1 MYLYG
6 CVVNLWAKWFIFLFL
21 FFCFFQEYNF
31 QKFGAAFCE
40 LTSGRRKLA
49 DGLFERY
56 FLALQ
61 DYEARFLIFDLV
73 WTGGG
78 PEVGKKTESGPE
90 VECFTSWILGDVTI
104 ISCTL

>member
-1 MYLYG
+1 MIS
-6 CVVNLWAKWFIFLFL
+6 APFLLL
-21 FFCFFQEYNF
+21 FCFCFFFQEYNF
-31 QKFGAAFCE
+31 QKFFAALCE

-56 FLALQ
+56 CLALQ

-73 WTGGG
+73 RTGGG

-90 VECFTSWILGDVTI
+90 VE
-104 ISCTL
+104 SCLTLMPGR

>member
-1 MYLYG
+1 M
-6 CVVNLWAKWFIFLFL
+6 
-21 FFCFFQEYNF
+21 
-31 QKFGAAFCE
+31 
-40 LTSGRRKLA
+40 A

-61 DYEARFLIFDLV
+61 DYEARFSIFDLV

-90 VECFTSWILGDVTI
+90 VE
-104 ISCTL
+104 SCLTLMPRR

>member
-1 MYLYG
+1 MSYLTFG
-6 CVVNLWAKWFIFLFL
+6 H
-21 FFCFFQEYNF
+21 FFCLFFFQEYNF
-31 QKFGAAFCE
+31 QKFWAAFCE

-61 DYEARFLIFDLV
+61 DYEARFWILDLV

-90 VECFTSWILGDVTI
+90 VESYPTLMLGR
-104 ISCTL
+104 